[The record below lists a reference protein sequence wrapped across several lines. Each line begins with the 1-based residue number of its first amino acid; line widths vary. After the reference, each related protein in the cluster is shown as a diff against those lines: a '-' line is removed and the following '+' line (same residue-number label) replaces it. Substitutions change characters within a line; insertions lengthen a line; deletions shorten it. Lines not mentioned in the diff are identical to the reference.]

1 MGLQRKS
8 DELFQSIPEVRYSP
22 PLSPHSSLSSASQS
36 SRRSFGFSPASS
48 SSTPDTYYLR
58 SSEEGEGG
66 SSEEVSDSQVYT
78 QRETHQQRS
87 KPRLP
92 GIATYVPHDLPK
104 SFELPNNFGKKVN
117 KSLSECKAYGSMP
130 QDVIKTFLRQV
141 TEHMEAENPHPCV
154 KTIEWVAW
162 KYCSLYP
169 GLKQANPVESLQKPD
184 EWNGASSTF
193 KEWVCEIVIDMADV
207 TSLNT
212 FECFHN
218 DSNMFYIY
226 IYIFFFTLN
235 ENIFCEIIKQC

>member
-1 MGLQRKS
+1 
-8 DELFQSIPEVRYSP
+8 
-22 PLSPHSSLSSASQS
+22 
-36 SRRSFGFSPASS
+36 
-48 SSTPDTYYLR
+48 
-58 SSEEGEGG
+58 
-66 SSEEVSDSQVYT
+66 
-78 QRETHQQRS
+78 
-87 KPRLP
+87 
-92 GIATYVPHDLPK
+92 
-104 SFELPNNFGKKVN
+104 
-117 KSLSECKAYGSMP
+117 MP

-218 DSNMFYIY
+218 DSNMFFYIY
-226 IYIFFFTLN
+226 IYIFFTLN